1 MEPAGAAV
9 DFWRS
14 SCLLRRAPVGC
25 TRLHRAQPLHRPGGM
40 DIQELDQQM
49 AARRASS
56 RQPKPTSRALEGAE
70 QEHLKFNARCTPGQL
85 EKERREQQAER
96 AAAAKRARKSKDQW
110 VPAEGDLVW
119 AHYDGW
125 YDHYSA
131 WREVAHALPCS
142 SCWLTCLT
150 PPACAFEHRPWW
162 PATLTDAERG
172 PGETRSAGS
181 ICTTASSSGMAMRR
195 SRLRVPAC
203 GRAYAVQQV
212 GHCMPDLL
220 TRGTRP
226 VCTQTVFRGLGKR
239 RHNYFI
245 PDFRSKAINA
255 NL

>member
-1 MEPAGAAV
+1 
-9 DFWRS
+9 
-14 SCLLRRAPVGC
+14 
-25 TRLHRAQPLHRPGGM
+25 M

-162 PATLTDAERG
+162 PATLTDAEARPWRDKIG
-172 PGETRSAGS
+172 GQYMYNCEFLGHGDEEVADYAYLPVAELRQYSRWVTACLTFSLAALAPSVPRLYPEACLAKAGVVLH
-181 ICTTASSSGMAMRR
+181 ISSQRDCEA
-195 SRLRVPAC
+195 LQDP
-203 GRAYAVQQV
+203 
-212 GHCMPDLL
+212 
-220 TRGTRP
+220 
-226 VCTQTVFRGLGKR
+226 
-239 RHNYFI
+239 
-245 PDFRSKAINA
+245 
-255 NL
+255 